1 MWGIIDGEEVEG
13 NGFLVGIVGAKV
25 FVSLQH
31 L

>member
-1 MWGIIDGEEVEG
+1 MWGMIDGEEVEG
-13 NGFLVGIVGAKV
+13 RGFWWIVGAKV